1 MSVERT
7 FVIVDLAGFTAA
19 SEVHGDETAAD
30 LATQLT
36 DLATAALGS
45 ADRLVKS
52 IGDAVLVACTE
63 PRAAVGFIR
72 RLFTSASEVSGL
84 PLLRAGAHHGPAV
97 ERGGDVFGTAVN
109 VASRVAALAPGG
121 HVLATAAVADAARA
135 VGAEVVDLGE
145 YPLRNLSEPFRVF
158 ELVLHTGGEG
168 QVVDPVCRMR
178 IDRARAVGRVRHRG
192 RQHWLCSLECAA
204 AFTAAPDRYA
214 GPD

>member
-7 FVIVDLAGFTAA
+7 FAIVDLAGFTAA

-36 DLATAALGS
+36 DLAVAALGS

-52 IGDAVLVACTE
+52 VGDAVLVACAE
-63 PRAAVGFIR
+63 PRAALRFLR
-72 RLFTSASEVSGL
+72 HLFTSAGQISGF

-109 VASRVAALAPGG
+109 VASRVAALASGG
-121 HVLATAAVADAARA
+121 QVLATGAVAEAARA
-135 VGAEVVDLGE
+135 SGIEVVDLGE
-145 YPLRNLSEPFRVF
+145 YPLRNLTERFRVF
-158 ELVLHTGGEG
+158 ELVVDAGSEG
-168 QVVDPVCRMR
+168 QVVDPVCQMR

-192 RQHWLCSLECAA
+192 REHWLCSIECAA

-214 GPD
+214 PP